1 MKAKIRAILDA
12 KSVGAVERKAE
23 REAKRMAHNAHVRE
37 YARKMREGTLTE
49 LPKHSPLFKKR
60 QNRQED
66 IAA

>member
-23 REAKRMAHNAHVRE
+23 REAKRLARKSYMRE
-37 YARKMREGTLTE
+37 YAMRMRNVPVIGI
-49 LPKHSPLFKKR
+49 PKNSPMYRR
-60 QNRQED
+60 QNKE